1 MLVKLCAQSVDLPI
15 GPMVE
20 QVAAGQLWKGGL
32 HGIGLFDG
40 ALFDAMAA
48 IRRKAGESL
57 LEHMDVEDC
66 DGEGAD
72 TAAGAS
78 EPAGHFTEQGGGGS
92 LEPVV
97 GLVVQRKKGGQSRA

>member
-1 MLVKLCAQSVDLPI
+1 MVKLCAQSVDLPI

-57 LEHMDVEDC
+57 LERMDVEDC

-72 TAAGAS
+72 ATAGTSESAGN
-78 EPAGHFTEQGGGGS
+78 FTEQSGGS
-92 LEPVV
+92 PLEPVV